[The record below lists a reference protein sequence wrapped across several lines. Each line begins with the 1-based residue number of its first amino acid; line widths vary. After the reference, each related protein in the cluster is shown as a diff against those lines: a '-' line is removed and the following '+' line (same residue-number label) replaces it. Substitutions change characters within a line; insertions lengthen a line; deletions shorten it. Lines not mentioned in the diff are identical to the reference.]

1 PRRLKATI
9 GGSTFDLPLNV
20 VGDFTERPRLRG
32 VARSG
37 EHEAGVFVWALYQ
50 SGLTDLW
57 ISMRPW
63 KYPGTRPDLI
73 LYHIEILGAVANSLM
88 VLNHFREYVGAPDAE
103 YGIEIEIGPFVSSG
117 EPLYYYGFF
126 SEQGVDRYKFNDLS
140 LLLPR
145 LSVASSNEFEDLLS
159 MIDTD
164 LYDGIGIRRQR
175 AGQVPLKVHI

>member
-1 PRRLKATI
+1 MKQAFLYGRCIRAGLPI
-9 GGSTFDLPLNV
+9 SGSACDLGNTRAHGPTF
-20 VGDFTERPRLRG
+20 
-32 VARSG
+32 
-37 EHEAGVFVWALYQ
+37 
-50 SGLTDLW
+50 
-57 ISMRPW
+57 
-63 KYPGTRPDLI
+63 I
-73 LYHIEILGAVANSLM
+73 LHHIEILGAVANSLM

-126 SEQGVDRYKFNDLS
+126 SEQGVDRYKSNDLS